1 MVNDEN
7 GISITDY
14 CPCGSYD
21 YNLFPQGCM
30 DKNPQCELHDRSN
43 KWLKERGL
51 RNNV

>member
-7 GISITDY
+7 GISITEY

-21 YNLFPQGCM
+21 YYLYPKKCM
-30 DKNPQCELHDRSN
+30 EGNPKCELHDKSD

-51 RNNV
+51 KKK